1 MKGFPIWISLLTC
14 CLLPAI
20 ESRAAS
26 SNIALNALTNQS
38 EVNSMFD
45 YFLRPTNANSSW
57 GTFTAATNGINLR
70 TFTTNSF
77 EAGYLLRD
85 SVSTANSWSATV
97 KVHVSSFA
105 TSQTNP
111 WYYAGLFVVT
121 GSNGILSEDKQLA
134 TMLVRSDQVGLANS
148 LVVKNLIKDQLQEE
162 FYLERTTTNGIV
174 LTDLYLKVSYDAL
187 TRTLSSKFSTTGET
201 YSSGTVWNLG
211 ELWGLTTNNSFWIA
225 LVAGNTPTPTDNPP
239 PAVYNVQQGDIYLRD
254 FRLSRDAIAQ
264 TGQTLLGLEKS
275 TNGMAQWFRVPVT
288 PDMITSDGWLNQGK
302 PNSASGFFRMR
313 ITNQ

>member
-1 MKGFPIWISLLTC
+1 MRNFPIWISLLTC
-14 CLLPAI
+14 CVLPTV

-38 EVNSMFD
+38 EVNSVFD
-45 YFLRPTNANSSW
+45 YIPLSADSSC
-57 GTFTAATNGINLR
+57 GSFAAATNGINLQ

-77 EAGYLLRD
+77 EAAYLLKN
-85 SVSTANSWSATV
+85 SVSATNSWTATV

-111 WYYAGLFVVT
+111 WYSAGLYILT
-121 GSNGILSEDKQLA
+121 GSDGTASLDKYLA
-134 TMLVRSDQVGLANS
+134 TMLVRSDRQGLANS
-148 LVVKNLIKDQLQEE
+148 LVVKNLIAGQLQEE
-162 FYLERTTTNGIV
+162 FYLERTTTNSITI
-174 LTDLYLKVSYDAL
+174 TDLYLRVSYDAL
-187 TRTLSSKFSTTGET
+187 TKTLTSRFSTNGET
-201 YSSGTVWNLG
+201 YSTGTVWNLG
-211 ELWGLTTNNSFWIA
+211 ELWGLTHTNSFWIA
-225 LVAGNTPTPTDNPP
+225 LAAGNTPTPTGNPP
-239 PAVYNVQQGDIYLRD
+239 PAVYNVQLGDIYLRD

-264 TGQTLLGLEKS
+264 AGQTLLGLEKS

-288 PDMITSDGWLNQGK
+288 PDMITSDGWLNQGT